1 MNKPLALLSAI
12 AASWFISHAH
22 ADEKPAQDALDPSA
36 MFAQLDANKDGQL
49 TADEIP
55 ADKKRLFERLL
66 RIADKNN
73 DGKLNAEEFAAG
85 LKPRERP
92 PAVTAEPGAP
102 QQEGRPRMERMFKR
116 LDTNG
121 DGKVT
126 LDEVPEERK
135 EMFKRLLTR
144 GDKDGDGALSE
155 QEFMQAIAGEGL
167 GNLGDGNRPE
177 GRRDPKQLFMR
188 LDKNHDGKVTLDE
201 VPAERRQMIERFL
214 HRAGKDGDK
223 VLTLEEF
230 TAAFEQGR
238 PAERRPE
245 AARPGDGAAS
255 ANRPGPPAGGRVPLF
270 GGLFRALDT
279 DHDGKLSSAEISAAP
294 EILRKL
300 DKNGDGVV
308 TPDEIMGSPPEKNG
322 KDN

>member
-1 MNKPLALLSAI
+1 
-12 AASWFISHAH
+12 
-22 ADEKPAQDALDPSA
+22 

-66 RIADKNN
+66 RMADKNN
-73 DGKLNAEEFAAG
+73 DGQLNAEEFAAG

-92 PAVTAEPGAP
+92 PAVTAEQGAP
-102 QQEGRPRMERMFKR
+102 HKEGRPRMERMFKR

-155 QEFMQAIAGEGL
+155 QEFMQAIAGEGI
-167 GNLGDGNRPE
+167 GNLGDGNRPA
-177 GRRDPKQLFMR
+177 GRRDPKRLFMH

-201 VPAERRQMIERFL
+201 VPAERRPMIERFL
-214 HRAGKDGDK
+214 HRAGKDVRAGKDGDK
-223 VLTLEEF
+223 SLTLEEF
-230 TAAFEQGR
+230 TAAFEKGR
-238 PAERRPE
+238 PPERRPD
-245 AARPGDGAAS
+245 APRPGEGAAS
-255 ANRPGPPAGGRVPLF
+255 ANRPGPPAGGQVPLF

-294 EILRKL
+294 EIIRKL

-308 TPDEIMGSPPEKNG
+308 TPDEIMGQPPGKNG